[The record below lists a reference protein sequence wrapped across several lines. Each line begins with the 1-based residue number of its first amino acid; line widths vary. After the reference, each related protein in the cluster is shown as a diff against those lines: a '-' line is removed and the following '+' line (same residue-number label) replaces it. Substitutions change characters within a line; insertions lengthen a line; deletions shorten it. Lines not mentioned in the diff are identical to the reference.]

1 MLHRA
6 GRISGA
12 AGPLIR
18 LSAIE
23 AVQPEPKAVA
33 MSLPGQARPSLNIPG
48 SGSAPVSRGGGVP
61 LRELP
66 QAVLGALLWRLFRAR
81 THQEREWLYPTGPPE
96 VRVDGFDPVR
106 ILIIG
111 DGPAAGC
118 GVLIHDL
125 GVAGFVAR
133 HVAER
138 LQRGVEVT
146 VRAQPA
152 ASARSTLANLD
163 ETDLDGYDSIVL
175 MLATTDAF
183 CLTPRRRWRSS
194 VTGLVLTL
202 RAAGAASVLVT
213 GAASM
218 HLTQSLAPFARRLT
232 GNHARALNVETSLVC
247 AISGTPMISLDA
259 AAELSP
265 STYAKWGRRIGEH
278 VLDALVRKQSG
289 WRGEN
294 LRQS

>member
-1 MLHRA
+1 MT
-6 GRISGA
+6 
-12 AGPLIR
+12 
-18 LSAIE
+18 
-23 AVQPEPKAVA
+23 Q
-33 MSLPGQARPSLNIPG
+33 GQADPTPSILGGAGAPG
-48 SGSAPVSRGGGVP
+48 GRGDRIP

-66 QAVLGALLWRLFRAR
+66 HAAVGALLWRLFRAR
-81 THQEREWLYPTGPPE
+81 TQQEREWLYPAGPPE
-96 VRVDGFDPVR
+96 VSVDGVDPVR

-125 GVAGFVAR
+125 GVAGFAAR

-146 VRAQPA
+146 VQAQPA
-152 ASARSTLANLD
+152 ASARSTLRHLD

-175 MLATTDAF
+175 MLVTTDAF

-194 VTGLVLTL
+194 MTGRVLTL

-218 HLTQSLAPFARRLT
+218 HLTESLAPFARRLT
-232 GNHARALNVETSLVC
+232 GNHARRLNVETSMVC
-247 AISGTPMISLDA
+247 AISGTPMILLDA
-259 AAELSP
+259 AGELSP
-265 STYAKWGRRIGEH
+265 STYAMWGRRIGEY
-278 VLDALVRKQSG
+278 VLDALGR
-289 WRGEN
+289 
-294 LRQS
+294 